1 MLVRMNQP
9 QQVRTW
15 TGLVNELFADLDQNL
30 SKAFGPQ
37 QGIAVNIVETEDA
50 FHMEIAAPGRNK
62 DHFSLNVE
70 NDLLKV
76 SYASPVKAEND
87 NYRIVRNEF
96 KTGDFSR
103 SFSLNDKVDAEGI
116 AARYEDGLLKVLLPK
131 KAPLKPE
138 VKQIAVQ

>member
-1 MLVRMNQP
+1 
-9 QQVRTW
+9 
-15 TGLVNELFADLDQNL
+15 
-30 SKAFGPQ
+30 
-37 QGIAVNIVETEDA
+37 
-50 FHMEIAAPGRNK
+50 
-62 DHFSLNVE
+62 
-70 NDLLKV
+70 V

-138 VKQIAVQ
+138 VQQIAVQ